1 MLTNEQIQFCNT
13 FGFVVQR
20 QLFNAAEI
28 HTIGAEAAAAIE
40 ELYSDRQG
48 GTHGRWT
55 PLQKPSTPFN
65 ASLLQDARFSDPR
78 AAGRFS
84 VAIPA
89 SACPQVRTEPTSAPG
104 G

>member
-1 MLTNEQIQFCNT
+1 MLTIEQIELCNT

-48 GTHGRWT
+48 GTQGRWT
-55 PLQKPSTPFN
+55 PIQKPTTPLN
-65 ASLLQDARFSDPR
+65 ASLLQDASF
-78 AAGRFS
+78 
-84 VAIPA
+84 
-89 SACPQVRTEPTSAPG
+89 
-104 G
+104 